1 MWTGSRM
8 MLSEHR
14 YLLNQRQEKQI
25 EECDVEREN
34 DEQQLE
40 EWEELFDV
48 AINNDI
54 KVKITI
60 ADNGTREF
68 IGEIINCDSELGLL
82 YLKLQND
89 EIKKIYIKDVR
100 KFLL

>member
-1 MWTGSRM
+1 